1 MIVQIQYCVDGTGD
15 VIRTQQESKTYLT
28 PICNSWSVFQE
39 HGTKFLPSE
48 TRLHIFDFSE
58 TKSRRYSMKAK
69 SEENSYDVI
78 SIVHWSGSA
87 HMFLLQSLTWWHYKT
102 SW

>member
-1 MIVQIQYCVDGTGD
+1 
-15 VIRTQQESKTYLT
+15 
-28 PICNSWSVFQE
+28 
-39 HGTKFLPSE
+39 
-48 TRLHIFDFSE
+48 
-58 TKSRRYSMKAK
+58 MKAK